1 MLLKKHL
8 KKNHWSRHCF
18 CPPFLPHRSGLIVV
32 DFFFFFWLLEIYLFF
47 GFGESMVGVI
57 CGFQWWW
64 VRLSSSVD
72 GGRLGVVFGGL
83 VAWVICG
90 FQGWWVVGL
99 VDGF

>member
-1 MLLKKHL
+1 
-8 KKNHWSRHCF
+8 
-18 CPPFLPHRSGLIVV
+18 
-32 DFFFFFWLLEIYLFF
+32 
-47 GFGESMVGVI
+47 MVGVI

>member
-1 MLLKKHL
+1 MLLKKHP
-8 KKNHWSRHCF
+8 KKNHWNRHCF
-18 CPPFLPHRSGLIVV
+18 CPPFSHRSGLIAV
-32 DFFFFFWLLEIYLFF
+32 DFFF